1 MIRIYYHV
9 YIIDGVE
16 AIISEQLE
24 LIKKW
29 IDRPYSL
36 TVGISVAEEGK
47 SADLII
53 KFIQDHNMD
62 TDVTIGDIKVK
73 DNEFVTL
80 NLIERDK
87 QSFLDTDYI
96 LYLHTKGASRQNDP
110 DYSWI
115 KQWRNRM
122 QLFNIQYINDVFNVL
137 DSGVFNTYGYSLE
150 TVNDPTNI
158 MYSGNF
164 WWLIGSYAKTIDI
177 TDVDITNRSSAELHY
192 IQKGDNWKPYSV
204 VKRGDNWEP
213 YSDFIKNGKNII

>member
-47 SADLII
+47 SADPII

-62 TDVTIGDIKVK
+62 TDVIIGDIKVK

-87 QSFLDTDYI
+87 QSFADTDYI
-96 LYLHTKGASRQNDP
+96 LYLHTKGASKQND
-110 DYSWI
+110 SESVR
-115 KQWRNRM
+115 WRNVM
-122 QLFNIQYINDVFNVL
+122 QLYNIQYVNNVFGILNNKR
-137 DSGVFNTYGYSLE
+137 FNTYGFLLE
-150 TVNDPTNI
+150 TVSNPTNI

-164 WWLIGSYAKTIDI
+164 WWMIGSYAKTIDI

-213 YSDFIKNGKNII
+213 YTDFIKNGKNII